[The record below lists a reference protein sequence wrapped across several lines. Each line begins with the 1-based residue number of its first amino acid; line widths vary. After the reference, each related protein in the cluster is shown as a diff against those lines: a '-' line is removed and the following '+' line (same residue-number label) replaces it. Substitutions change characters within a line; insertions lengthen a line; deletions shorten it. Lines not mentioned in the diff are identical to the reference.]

1 METKHVSFP
10 VPAGSGHQAFS
21 ALVTRNE
28 EQSVQISEL
37 HPTSAVRHASERGRP
52 HRAEEDQVSPFTL
65 RHDTF

>member
-1 METKHVSFP
+1 MNFP

-28 EQSVQISEL
+28 EQFIQIGKL

-52 HRAEEDQVSPFTL
+52 HRAEEDQVSLSIHSET
-65 RHDTF
+65 